1 MENKNKLINFQI
13 NIIVNFLAIAV
24 AKLTA
29 TALQKFYVRKNIMFI
44 WLKANFSQK
53 TQDWLGNYDFL
64 PTEEIKLPSRIMHL

>member
-53 TQDWLGNYDFL
+53 TQD
-64 PTEEIKLPSRIMHL
+64 